1 MPVATKRKR
10 TTTASEDTASS
21 PPMKKASRPSYTTQ
35 QKAAI
40 QAFVE
45 ATSTD
50 RVQAAKWLR
59 NHNWNTSA
67 AANQYFAV
75 DGGQASTVSKSTL
88 NKLFDK
94 YREDVA
100 NEPDEVNIEGTM
112 ALLND
117 IEVSPEDVGALI
129 FSELVKSPS
138 LGRLTRTEFVDS
150 LAALGIP
157 DIKKLRDTVQQRR
170 QSLASPTFRPTFK
183 QIYKHT
189 FLLARAQGQKAVAL
203 DMATEYWRL
212 LFTSPSLEWT
222 SQNTPWLEWW
232 IEFLQEKYKKSVNK
246 DMWDQTLVF
255 AEKTLAD
262 EALSF
267 WSEDSAWPGVIDEF
281 VEYIKTDKR
290 GGQNAGDAMDTA

>member
-1 MPVATKRKR
+1 MPPA
-10 TTTASEDTASS
+10 
-21 PPMKKASRPSYTTQ
+21 YTTQ

-67 AANQYFAV
+67 AANQYFAAG
-75 DGGQASTVSKSTL
+75 GGQASTVSKSTL

-138 LGRLTRTEFVDS
+138 ARTLLGLVSSMS
-150 LAALGIP
+150 LSS
-157 DIKKLRDTVQQRR
+157 T
-170 QSLASPTFRPTFK
+170 SRPTSVEARM
-183 QIYKHT
+183 
-189 FLLARAQGQKAVAL
+189 LAML
-203 DMATEYWRL
+203 WT
-212 LFTSPSLEWT
+212 PLER
-222 SQNTPWLEWW
+222 
-232 IEFLQEKYKKSVNK
+232 I
-246 DMWDQTLVF
+246 
-255 AEKTLAD
+255 
-262 EALSF
+262 
-267 WSEDSAWPGVIDEF
+267 
-281 VEYIKTDKR
+281 
-290 GGQNAGDAMDTA
+290 GDDVVH

>member
-1 MPVATKRKR
+1 MPPA
-10 TTTASEDTASS
+10 
-21 PPMKKASRPSYTTQ
+21 YTTQ

-67 AANQYFAV
+67 AANSYFAV
-75 DGGQASTVSKSTL
+75 GGGQASTVSKSTL

-232 IEFLQEKYKKSVNK
+232 IEYLQEKYKKSVNK

>member
-1 MPVATKRKR
+1 MPPA
-10 TTTASEDTASS
+10 
-21 PPMKKASRPSYTTQ
+21 YTTQ

-75 DGGQASTVSKSTL
+75 GGGQASTVSKSTL

-170 QSLASPTFRPTFK
+170 QSLALPTFRPTFK